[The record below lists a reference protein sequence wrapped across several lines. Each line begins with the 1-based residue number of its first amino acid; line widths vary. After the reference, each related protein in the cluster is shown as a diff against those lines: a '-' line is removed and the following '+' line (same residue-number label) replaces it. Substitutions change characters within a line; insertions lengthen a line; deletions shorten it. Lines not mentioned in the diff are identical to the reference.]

1 MTCERVRGRLS
12 EWLDGELEPAAARA
26 VSSHLQECAGC
37 ARRAEELGRVSAL
50 LAELPRLEA
59 GEPVAARVLDRL
71 EVEAETRRPALAVLF
86 RGFAAARP
94 YMLPSLVPAG
104 LIVASVLAGALA
116 LDPGPL
122 PEVHLAPGAW
132 GAVPASGTERNPLF
146 ASGEIERPRETA
158 GLDLSPDVL
167 AGRGEGSV
175 FVETVV
181 ARDGSVAGVKLL
193 EGSAEGEHALVEA
206 LRQQRYEPVRYRG
219 RPVAVSVYRLI
230 SRMNVEATQGTGI
243 THSPAS

>member
-12 EWLDGELEPAAARA
+12 EWLDGELDPAAARA
-26 VSSHLQECAGC
+26 VSAHLQQCAGC
-37 ARRAEELGRVSAL
+37 AQRAGELRQVSAL
-50 LAELPRLEA
+50 LAELPRLET
-59 GEPVAARVLDRL
+59 GEPVATRVLDRL
-71 EVEAETRRPALAVLF
+71 EMEAETRRPALALLF

-104 LIVASVLAGALA
+104 LIVASVLAGAVA

-132 GAVPASGTERNPLF
+132 GAVPAWGTERNPLF
-146 ASGEIERPRETA
+146 PSGEIEIPRETA

-181 ARDGSVAGVKLL
+181 ARDGSVAGVKVL
-193 EGSAEGEHALVEA
+193 EGHAESEQALVRA
-206 LRQQRYEPVRYRG
+206 LRRQRYEPVRYHG

-230 SRMNVEATQGTGI
+230 SRMNVEADQATGI
-243 THSPAS
+243 LESPAS